1 MKFLLAPISWMYGL
15 VVWIRNLLYDD
26 HILHSTKVAIPT
38 IGVGNLAVGGTG
50 KTPMTEYLVSLLSKR
65 YKVAVLSRG
74 YGRTTKGFR
83 LANEQ
88 DTAYTIGDEPMQ
100 IYTHFPNVPVAV
112 CADRVKGVKRLQHLF
127 PDLQC
132 VILDDAYQH
141 RPLRCG
147 CYILLT
153 PYDRL
158 YVHDHMLPWGKLR
171 DVPSQSIRA
180 NVVVVTKCPEK
191 MLPIDRRV
199 VANALQLPS
208 YQQLVFSSIVYQ
220 PLVLPGTPLLLTGIA
235 NPQPILT
242 YLREQYPNTDLLAFP
257 DHHVFTDIDQKA
269 ILSKA
274 KDYTCVVTTEK
285 DFMRL
290 QQTPL
295 VKQLGDKLYIQSIQT
310 DFGIDK
316 EAFDRA
322 ILLYISENIR
332 NIQNQK

>member
-310 DFGIDK
+310 DFGTDK

>member
-1 MKFLLAPISWMYGL
+1 MKFLLAPISWIYGL

-26 HILHSTKVAIPT
+26 HILHSTTMSIPT

-50 KTPMTEYLVSLLSKR
+50 KTPMTEYLVSLLSMR

-74 YGRTTKGFR
+74 YGRNTKGFR

-141 RPLRCG
+141 RSLRCG